1 MGGRVWGRVFEGG
14 EGISSGSQWI
24 VYFPDHSFPQIK
36 PIHKNNE
43 REWEKERERASFIQ
57 SFINRSR
64 NL

>member
-1 MGGRVWGRVFEGG
+1 MGGRVWVRVFEGG